1 MLAFLVAL
9 CGAPTAHAAALL
21 QKIVITPSSGC
32 GLLTAYVAGTGLP
45 AWSGPA
51 PSCGT
56 GGLTLGFNQG
66 NTPPPVASPNSRGV
80 AMAGSALAQAWRL
93 TGVPDGARMGYQIAA
108 PPGITINE
116 VVYDD
121 SQLQNIANARGW
133 IGFTYWNG
141 GTASVHPNGTALD
154 AADSGPRWTLTWTP
168 PTGGSS
174 CGASRRSARGRVRS
188 SSASLTVYATETQGP
203 SIAPSADPT
212 SLWNQHGWVWNPPGD
227 AWPLPLTATDPGGIC
242 SLSVQAGASPPVADP
257 SLPGPTDSSWQECEP
272 VSWTAAVDTSDYVSS
287 SAQLPITLAGDERSR
302 APECDRC
309 RKR

>member
-1 MLAFLVAL
+1 MGTQHVRRTAIGATVSMLAFLVAL

-32 GLLTAYVAGTGLP
+32 GLLTEYVAGTGLP
-45 AWSGPA
+45 ALSGPA

-66 NTPPPVASPNSRGV
+66 NTPPPVASTNSRGV

-93 TGVPDGARMGYQIAA
+93 TGVPDGGRMGYQIAA
-108 PPGITINE
+108 PPGITISE

-121 SQLQNIANARGW
+121 SQLQNIADGRGW

-154 AADSGPRWTLTWTP
+154 AADSGPSLDTNLDTSYWGIELRCIQALCPWPGEIQL
-168 PTGGSS
+168 S
-174 CGASRRSARGRVRS
+174 
-188 SSASLTVYATETQGP
+188 SLTVYATETQGP
-203 SIAPSADPT
+203 SITPSADPT
-212 SLWNQHGWVWNPPGD
+212 SLWNQHGWVWNPPAD

-242 SLSVQAGASPPVADP
+242 SLSVQTGASPPVADP
-257 SLPGPTDSSWQECEP
+257 SLPGPTDSSCRRRTQP
-272 VSWTAAVDTSDYVSS
+272 
-287 SAQLPITLAGDERSR
+287 GSR
-302 APECDRC
+302 MRLC